1 MALGSTSVV
10 SMTREN
16 MRNQMVTSL
25 FGRRAGLDSQG
36 YEVGHQD
43 TRTPIDVIGTTAAS
57 SLIPNGCSVLSS
69 TPASSGIY
77 SMLLAVAGIYKE
89 ITQIS
94 TPALGFAIQL
104 GANAQMVTSAG
115 TSFNQIVIAGVGAGI
130 NLFCISS
137 STSNG
142 PIWVTDGFT
151 STGVTFSTY

>member
-1 MALGSTSVV
+1 MPLGSTSVV
-10 SMTREN
+10 SMTRETLRSK
-16 MRNQMVTSL
+16 MLTSI
-25 FGRRAGLDSQG
+25 FGRRVGLDNQD

-57 SLIPNGCSVLSS
+57 SLIPNGCSVLSA

-77 SMLLAVAGIYKE
+77 SMLQAVSGIYKE

-94 TPALGFAIQL
+94 TPALGFAVQL
-104 GANAQMVTSAG
+104 GANAQMVTTAG
-115 TSFNQIVIAGVGAGI
+115 TSFNQIVFAGVGAGI

-142 PIWVTDGFT
+142 PIWITDGFT